1 MVLED
6 AGIDPHTPPPNP
18 PAGRGEGERDTLSDQ
33 DALFPTHEDC
43 AATGDSLVASGVLPT
58 HEETGGGCR
67 TSASAAM
74 V

>member
-1 MVLED
+1 MLED
-6 AGIDPHTPPPNP
+6 VGIDPPTPPPNL
-18 PAGRGEGERDTLSDQ
+18 PAGRGEGERETLSDQ

-43 AATGDSLVASGVLPT
+43 AATGDSRGASEVLPT

-67 TSASAAM
+67 PSALAAM